1 MRAADFAWERY
12 VRERYPLDAIS
23 YSAARIRQTRRD
35 PLLFGLTYFG
45 SHLESEET
53 DHQISFSDFHLDLA
67 EHAKT
72 WMAKSGPM
80 ENRGAWIAARGSG
93 KSTWLFLILPAW
105 ALAHG
110 HRRYVA
116 AFADTATQ
124 AETHLKSLKMELD
137 TNALLRFD
145 FPAFCAPGLRP
156 DGRTV
161 ADDQSLTVRG
171 NGAVFM
177 AKGIDSSALGAKV
190 GSQRPDCILFDDIEP
205 DEANYSP
212 AQKASRLATIT
223 QAVFPMNTSA
233 VVTFAGTVTMPGSV
247 IHDLVRSVTE
257 SGPCEPWVADERIQV
272 HHYPALATDADG
284 QRRSTWPARWSLEY
298 LLSIEHT
305 RSFAMN
311 FQNEPVSADGLYWT
325 KESIAYWAPTDA
337 ELRAFTRK
345 AMVIDPAVS
354 DGKGSD
360 WSAIAIGWLRPAI
373 RDAQAAAQLR
383 SPEIMQY
390 LLDTAGHP
398 LVLVREIVRVKLT
411 GRALRDFA
419 LRKAQQFGVTR
430 AFVESNQGHSL
441 WLDTFADFPI
451 RVDLMHAKEKKEVRA
466 AMALNHYEARPTR
479 VMHEHKFASAE
490 TEMLGFPKTVN
501 DDQVDAVS
509 HLTRVL
515 LEPETVTIVATVAA
529 PPRRPTVASVA
540 SYI

>member
-1 MRAADFAWERY
+1 MRAAEFEWERY

-45 SHLESEET
+45 NHLESEET
-53 DHQISFSDFHLDLA
+53 GHQISFSDFHLDLA

-72 WMAKSGPM
+72 WMNKTGPM
-80 ENRGAWIAARGSG
+80 ENRRAWIAARGSG

-137 TNALLRFD
+137 TNELLRFD
-145 FPAFCAPGLRP
+145 FPAFCSPGLRP

-161 ADDQSLTVRG
+161 ADDQALTVRG

-190 GSQRPDCILFDDIEP
+190 GSQRPDCLLFDDIEP
-205 DEANYSP
+205 DESNYSP
-212 AQKASRLATIT
+212 SQKASRLATIT

-257 SGPCEPWVADERIQV
+257 SGPPETWVIDERIKV
-272 HHYPALATDADG
+272 HHYPALATEADG
-284 QRRSTWPARWSLEY
+284 ARRSTWPARWSLEY

-311 FQNEPVSADGLYWT
+311 FQNEPISADGLYWT
-325 KESIAYWAPTDA
+325 KETITHWSPTDA

-354 DGKGSD
+354 DGKSSD
-360 WSAIAIGWLRPAI
+360 WSALAIGWLRPASAG
-373 RDAQAAAQLR
+373 D
-383 SPEIMQY
+383 
-390 LLDTAGHP
+390 GHP
-398 LVLVREIVRVKLT
+398 LVLVREIIRAKLT

-419 LRKAQQFGVTR
+419 LRKAEQLGVTR
-430 AFVESNQGHSL
+430 VFVESNQGHSL
-441 WLDTFADFPI
+441 WLDAFADFPI

-479 VMHEHKFASAE
+479 VFHEQVFASAE

-529 PPRRPTVASVA
+529 QPRRPVVTSVA

>member
-1 MRAADFAWERY
+1 MRAADFNWGDY
-12 VRERYPLDAIS
+12 VRRRYPKDAIT
-23 YSAARIRQTRRD
+23 YSAARIRQTLRD

-53 DHQISFSDFHLDLA
+53 QHQISFSDFHLDLA
-67 EHAKT
+67 EY
-72 WMAKSGPM
+72 AKSWMRKDGPM
-80 ENRGAWIAARGSG
+80 ENRHGWIAARGSG

-105 ALAHG
+105 ALAHRW
-110 HRRYVA
+110 RRYVA

-137 TNALLRFD
+137 TNELLRFD
-145 FPAFCAPGLRP
+145 FPEFCSPGLRP

-161 ADDQSLTVRG
+161 ADDQSLTVRA

-212 AQKASRLATIT
+212 AQKSSRLATIT

-257 SGPCEPWVADERIQV
+257 SGPPEPWVTDERIKV
-272 HHYPALATDADG
+272 HHYPALATEADG
-284 QRRSTWPARWSLEY
+284 ERRSTWPARWTLEY

-325 KESIAYWAPTDA
+325 KETITHWSPTPE

-354 DGKGSD
+354 DGKSSD
-360 WSAIAIGWLRPAI
+360 WSALAIGWLRPAPAG
-373 RDAQAAAQLR
+373 D
-383 SPEIMQY
+383 
-390 LLDTAGHP
+390 GHP
-398 LVLVREIVRVKLT
+398 LVLVREIIRAKLT

-419 LRKAQQFGVTR
+419 LRQAERFGVTR
-430 AFVESNQGHSL
+430 VFVESNQGHSL
-441 WLDTFADFPI
+441 WLDAFADFPV

-479 VMHEHKFASAE
+479 VVHEQKFASAE

-515 LEPETVTIVATVAA
+515 LEPETITIVATVAA
-529 PPRRPTVASVA
+529 PPRRPVVASVA
-540 SYI
+540 SYL